1 MHLRYLDCSPGRLQR
16 GGPSWEWK
24 GMVKGHG
31 CDKNWDAGWSSDN
44 FMGHLFNKRRKT
56 MPFKLKPAENSE
68 ETKLLISSWH
78 FVFDGA
84 LADKAGDM
92 LRDFKHHSGVST
104 NRTVWRSWASPK
116 GQNPG
121 FN

>member
-1 MHLRYLDCSPGRLQR
+1 
-16 GGPSWEWK
+16 
-24 GMVKGHG
+24 MVKGHG

-56 MPFKLKPAENSE
+56 MPFKLKPAENTE

-84 LADKAGDM
+84 LAD
-92 LRDFKHHSGVST
+92 
-104 NRTVWRSWASPK
+104 
-116 GQNPG
+116 
-121 FN
+121 